1 MCTALLLNVAAWK
14 SSRFCDFY
22 VEKIFPAWSSISS
35 RVTSLFPFSL
45 GEWMIVAGLC
55 FAALFVLSA
64 ALRLTVKKSWS
75 VRLFAGMRSVLCWGG
90 LALFW
95 VMTCNCFLLYHSAA
109 FEDRYMEAVRVN
121 GYSKKEL
128 AALRDYIVVNANEL
142 AGRLPRDEE
151 GWLIYEADMNEMAA
165 EAMQSMG
172 EEYGTTEGILSG
184 AEGNLFFRSF
194 ESDVYEGVLFPVFY
208 GSEL

>member
-142 AGRLPRDEE
+142 A
-151 GWLIYEADMNEMAA
+151 
-165 EAMQSMG
+165 
-172 EEYGTTEGILSG
+172 
-184 AEGNLFFRSF
+184 
-194 ESDVYEGVLFPVFY
+194 
-208 GSEL
+208 